1 MSPGD
6 SDDQSAEESPPP
18 IDDGS
23 ESAAPAS
30 VTGAE
35 VSHTDQSAESESTL
49 ASSDPSGDMGDEHW
63 MTSGDGHPRRWAI
76 LGVLV
81 VTLLVVVLDNTV
93 LNIALPTIQED
104 LDASQSQLVWA
115 VDSYILVF
123 AALLFTWGVLGDKFG
138 RKRILVIGLL
148 IFGIASAASAFAA
161 SPEVLIGTRAIMGIG
176 GAAVMPAT
184 LAIITVVFPPH
195 ERGKAIGAWAGSVG
209 AAVALGPVLG
219 GLLLEHPGW
228 SSWFTNNDWG
238 SVFLINVPIV
248 ILGLIGIFRV
258 VPESRNPEPQ
268 SLDIPGLLLSFVGL
282 VSLIYGIIYASSVKS
297 WLDPGVIV
305 PMVFGVVLIALFLIY
320 ESRSEHKS
328 FDVGLFKN
336 RGYAVSLTSV
346 SLAFFALSGL
356 TFSLP
361 FYFQTLRGM
370 STLEAGLS
378 FLPFAVGQLI
388 AAPRSGRLVEQF
400 GYRKV
405 MTTGLALVSVAL
417 VGMTQIQISSSIWI
431 VLTGFFLF
439 GTGMGLVIAPAT
451 SLMQNTL
458 PLARAGAG
466 SAVQNTVRQVFGALG
481 IAIVGTILGTQYARN
496 LPPVT
501 EPLGP
506 EFPTEAAEESVIA
519 TDAILTGEEQQGLP
533 ADAIDLV
540 REGAF
545 DVFLDAA
552 HLTMSL
558 CAVMVIIAFFLVLF
572 ALPHIRPPREG
583 DLAPEDTWD
592 ESQKGTDAAV
602 LAEQGLPTTDD
613 VDLGPAEP
621 NAAGPT
627 N

>member
-1 MSPGD
+1 MTPGNAGD
-6 SDDQSAEESPPP
+6 KSSEESPPP
-18 IDDGS
+18 LDDGS
-23 ESAAPAS
+23 EPVSSGAQSAATADP
-30 VTGAE
+30 E
-35 VSHTDQSAESESTL
+35 VAKVPNAVVSQD
-49 ASSDPSGDMGDEHW
+49 DW
-63 MTSGDGHPRRWAI
+63 MTSGEGHPRRWAI

-81 VTLLVVVLDNTV
+81 VSLLVVVLDNTV

-148 IFGIASAASAFAA
+148 IFGIASAASAFAT
-161 SPEVLIGTRAIMGIG
+161 SPEMLIGTRAIMGIG

-219 GLLLEHPGW
+219 GLLLEHPSW
-228 SSWFTNNDWG
+228 SSWLTNNDWG

-248 ILGLIGIFRV
+248 TLGMIGIFRV

-282 VSLIYGIIYASSVKS
+282 VSLIYGIIHASSVKS
-297 WLDPGVIV
+297 WTDPGVLF
-305 PMVFGVVLIALFLIY
+305 PMVFGVVLIIVFLVY
-320 ESRSEHKS
+320 EARSEHKS

-336 RGYAVSLTSV
+336 RGYAVSLTAV
-346 SLAFFALSGL
+346 SLTFFALSGL

-388 AAPRSGRLVEQF
+388 AAPRSGKLVERY
-400 GYRKV
+400 GYRTV
-405 MTTGLALVSVAL
+405 MGAGLALVSVAL
-417 VGMTQIQISSSIWI
+417 VGMIQLQIDSNLWI
-431 VLTGFFLF
+431 VLTGFFMF
-439 GTGMGLVIAPAT
+439 GVGMGLVIAPAT
-451 SLMQNTL
+451 SLMQNVL

-481 IAIVGTILGTQYARN
+481 IAIVGTIIGTQYAKN
-496 LPPVT
+496 LAPVV

-506 EFPTEAAEESVIA
+506 DFPAEQAEESVIA
-519 TDAILTGEEQQGLP
+519 TDAILTAQEQAGAPEAVLEP
-533 ADAIDLV
+533 VRDA
-540 REGAF
+540 AF
-545 DVFLDAA
+545 NVFLDAA
-552 HLTMSL
+552 HLTMTV
-558 CAVMVIIAFFLVLF
+558 CAVVVIISFFLVLF

-583 DLAPEDTWD
+583 DHAPQDTWD
-592 ESQKGTDAAV
+592 DPQSVTDEAV
-602 LAEQGLPTTDD
+602 LAEQGLTPASEADPLSASEVLERPNPDESTTEKP
-613 VDLGPAEP
+613 G
-621 NAAGPT
+621 
-627 N
+627 